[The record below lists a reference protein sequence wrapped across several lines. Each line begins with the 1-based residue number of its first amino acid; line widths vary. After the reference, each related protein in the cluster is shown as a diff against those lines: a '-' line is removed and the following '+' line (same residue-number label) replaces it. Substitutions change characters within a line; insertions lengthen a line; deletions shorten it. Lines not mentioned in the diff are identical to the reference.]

1 MPKINLHDELSQALR
16 YDERGEIS
24 EAVAC
29 LDGILRS
36 LPEAPAYQ
44 KLVGQLYQ
52 RLGEDEK
59 SLALIMAA
67 MEQTPDDPDLHL
79 CLGYHNIDNSM
90 LEIAA
95 ENFNAALSL
104 DPSLMAAQLYLGR
117 TQGFLGDLA
126 NAEKSLIKAI
136 ALDPGELEPHIQ
148 LAHILLSQNKF
159 DQAHRKFSQADE
171 MAPGNRMA
179 EIGLK
184 RVNALSTSRVKTAT
198 NAQADPATV
207 ACVKQGTKYG
217 PEYVNRLQSMARR
230 NSEVDLRFVCFTDN
244 PKGLADG
251 IEARP
256 LPDTGFQ
263 GWWNKVSLFSDDLA
277 DIGEK
282 FLYFDLDVVLTGNID
297 QMLRYDSDFV
307 IMDND
312 YVPGFNTSV
321 FLLKTGSRP
330 DVRANFSQ
338 AIADEYDGD
347 QDWVAVTAP
356 DAELWP
362 DMWCVPYRLR
372 AVQRPPA
379 ITKVVVFS
387 GRPNP
392 EDYPSEWIRTLWR

>member
-1 MPKINLHDELSQALR
+1 MPKINLHDELSRALR
-16 YDERGEIS
+16 YDERGEIN
-24 EAVAC
+24 EAIAC
-29 LDGILRS
+29 LDGIVPS
-36 LPEAPAYQ
+36 LPEGSAYQ
-44 KLVGQLYQ
+44 KFVGQMYQ

-67 MEQTPDDPDLHL
+67 VERTPNDPDLHL
-79 CLGYHNIDNSM
+79 CLGYHNIDNS
-90 LEIAA
+90 LLAA
-95 ENFNAALSL
+95 AAKNFNTAIRLN
-104 DPSLMAAQLYLGR
+104 PSLQAAQLYLGR
-117 TQGFLGDLA
+117 TQDFLGDLV

-136 ALDPGELEPHIQ
+136 ALDPSELEPHIQ
-148 LAHILLSQNKF
+148 LARILLRQNKF
-159 DQAHRKFSQADE
+159 NQAHRKFRQVDE

-184 RVNALSTSRVKTAT
+184 RLNALSTSRVQNAT
-198 NAQADPATV
+198 NAQTVPATV

-230 NSEVDLRFVCFTDN
+230 NSEVDLRFVCFTDDRT
-244 PKGLADG
+244 GLDEG
-251 IEARP
+251 IEVMP
-256 LPDTGFQ
+256 LPDHGFK
-263 GWWNKVSLFSDDLA
+263 GWWNKVSLFRDDLA
-277 DIGEK
+277 DIGER

-297 QMLRYDSDFV
+297 QMLRYDSDFA

-321 FLLKTGSRP
+321 FLLRTGSRP
-330 DVRANFSQ
+330 DIRANFSQ
-338 AIADEYDGD
+338 AIADDYDGD
-347 QDWVAVTAP
+347 QDWVAVMAP

-372 AVQRPPA
+372 AVQTPPA

-392 EDYPSEWIRTLWR
+392 EDYPSEWVRTSWC